1 MFDRATFLRPIAH
14 RGLHNATTGR
24 IENTAPAFEAAI
36 AGGFAIECDLRP
48 AANGLPVVFHDQ
60 TLDRLI
66 EGHGPVAHLAP
77 SQLKALRYRGQ
88 DTRIQTFH
96 DFLDQVSG
104 RVPLFVEVKSEW
116 DPPQIEFLAQIARA
130 CLDYHGPVALMS
142 FDPDVMV
149 VLRELAT
156 EIPRGIVSGSYKD
169 TDGETWWPNKIDEV
183 RAERLAKLQESGPV
197 APSFYAYHV
206 AALPTPVTCHVRE
219 VLHLPVITW
228 TVRTEHDWMIAKAHA
243 DAPVFEGPL
252 PG

>member
-14 RGLHNATTGR
+14 RGLHDAAAGR

-36 AGGFAIECDLRP
+36 AKGYAIECDLRP
-48 AANGLPVVFHDQ
+48 AANGLPVVFHDE

-66 EGHGPVAHLAP
+66 EGLGPVAQLTP

-96 DFLDQVSG
+96 EFLDQVGG
-104 RVPLFVEVKSEW
+104 RVPLYVEVKSEW

-130 CLDYHGPVALMS
+130 CLDYRGPVALMS
-142 FDPDVMV
+142 FDPDVMT

-156 EIPRGIVSGSYKD
+156 EIPRGIVSGSYKEVG
-169 TDGETWWPNKIDEV
+169 GETWWPDKVDSV
-183 RAERLAKLQESGPV
+183 RAERLAQLLESGSA

-206 AALPTPVTCHVRE
+206 ASLPNPATRYVRE
-219 VLHLPVITW
+219 ALGIPVVTW
-228 TVRTEHDWMIAKAHA
+228 TVRTPHDREVAKSYA
-243 DAPVFEGPL
+243 DAPIFEGVPE
-252 PG
+252 